1 MDAPEVVLGNGSLG
15 VRLRGE
21 LTLATAPALTTALGE
36 LASEHEAGA
45 LFVDLRDVSYLD
57 STCLSAMLEARRVQE
72 RHGGRLALLV
82 TPGGPVAELFRI
94 SGTRDLLGVREDADG
109 PLETLVERLELRP

>member
-1 MDAPEVVLGNGSLG
+1 MDAPEVVVGNGSSVG

-21 LTLATAPALTTALGE
+21 LTLQTAPALTTALGE
-36 LASEHEAGA
+36 LAAEHVAEE
-45 LFVDLRDVSYLD
+45 LLVDLRDVSYLD

-82 TPGGPVAELFRI
+82 SPNGPVADIFRI

-109 PLETLVERLELRP
+109 PLESLLG